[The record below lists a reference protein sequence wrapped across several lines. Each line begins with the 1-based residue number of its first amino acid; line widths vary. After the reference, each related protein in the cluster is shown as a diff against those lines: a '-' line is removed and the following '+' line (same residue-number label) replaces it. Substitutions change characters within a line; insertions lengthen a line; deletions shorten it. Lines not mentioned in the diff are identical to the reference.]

1 MVRQQVLD
9 RARGWCAGCK
19 RPGLRLVVDHVVPL
33 ALGGS
38 GDASNL
44 QALCTGC
51 HGEKTAHDRAAIRAR
66 YAVGRAGVGATS
78 GLRSP
83 DRWGKNRENAA

>member
-1 MVRQQVLD
+1 MVRQGVLD
-9 RARGWCAGCK
+9 GAQGTCASCK

-44 QALCTGC
+44 QALCDDC
-51 HGEKTAHDRAAIRAR
+51 HGDKTAHDRAAIRALNGS
-66 YAVGRAGVGATS
+66 GRSGVGASS

-83 DRWGKNRENAA
+83 VRWGKNRENAA